1 MKVGNLSVT
10 SVRGQQL
17 ICLLYA
23 LHEMGGIHSA
33 QEVCEFIHRRG
44 YLLLRWEDRSPYPS
58 QMEPRWRTDIRWRR
72 KDGVQSGLITGDEH
86 NEWEINRDGILA
98 LEAVARGAS
107 HGFFS
112 LDDCDLWS
120 TGLKR
125 TLLPG
130 FVPSQDVTYHSREKR
145 RSTCAAPAFRVV
157 HQLFAQ
163 GHGELLA
170 TRLSAKIG
178 RPVLPVIGDCSS
190 AYAEF
195 RESERNR
202 TVAMVLEVFG

>member
-1 MKVGNLSVT
+1 MKAGNLSVT

-23 LHEMGGIHSA
+23 LHEMGGINSA
-33 QEVCEFIHRRG
+33 QEVCEFIHCRG
-44 YLLLRWEDRSPYPS
+44 YLLLCPKDRSPYPS

-86 NEWEINRDGILA
+86 NEWEINRAGILA
-98 LEAVARGAS
+98 LEAVEHGAS
-107 HGFFS
+107 RGLFS
-112 LDDCDLWS
+112 LDDCYLWS

-125 TLLPG
+125 AFLPG
-130 FVPSQDVTYHSREKR
+130 FVPSQDVMYHSREKR
-145 RSTCAAPAFRVV
+145 RSTYATPASRVV
-157 HQLFAQ
+157 HQLFAR
-163 GHGELLA
+163 GDGELLA
-170 TRLSAKIG
+170 TRLSEKIG
-178 RPVLPVIGDCSS
+178 RPVLPAIGDCSS

-195 RESERNR
+195 RESENNR